1 VTWFRVDDNLAFHPK
16 VLTAGN
22 AAMGLWVRAGSWAA
36 QQLTDGFVPDSIV
49 ATLGGRSAAKALE
62 RAGLWVRLEGGWGFH
77 DWHERQPLRA
87 TVEADRTRERDKKR
101 RQRAAGV
108 ELVDHDPATG
118 RFVSPRDNPR
128 DSPPDTRGE
137 SPATRPVPSRPTTES
152 PTVVV
157 NELTR
162 DLDDDDLRAAIV
174 TARAHRL
181 GQPNPRPGWC
191 RSVAASIDVRR
202 ARELANEGRTAAEI
216 DLGLDQRH
224 TPHTATPPPG
234 PAQPA
239 PWTPRIVAD
248 AVDASTGIQ
257 RASSLRVLT
266 GGAIEA

>member
-1 VTWFRVDDNLAFHPK
+1 MTWFRVDDTLPFDPQVLA
-16 VLTAGN
+16 AGN
-22 AAMGLWVRAGSWAA
+22 AAMGLWVRAGAWCM
-36 QQLTDGFVPDSIV
+36 QQLTDGHVPDAIV
-49 ATLGGRSAAKALE
+49 TSMGGRTAAKALE
-62 RAGLWVRLEGGWGFH
+62 RAGLWARSGAGWQFVEW
-77 DWHERQPLRA
+77 DQPTRA
-87 TVEADRTRERDKKR
+87 IVEADRAKERDKKR
-101 RQRAAGV
+101 RQRAAGG
-108 ELVDHDPATG
+108 ELVDHDSTTG
-118 RFVSPRDNPR
+118 RFVSPGDNRR

-137 SPATRPVPSRPTTES
+137 SPATRPVPSRPVTES

-157 NELTR
+157 KELTR
-162 DLDDDDLRAAIV
+162 DLDDDELRSAIV
-174 TARAHRL
+174 KARAHRL
-181 GQPNPRPGWC
+181 GQTNPRPGWC